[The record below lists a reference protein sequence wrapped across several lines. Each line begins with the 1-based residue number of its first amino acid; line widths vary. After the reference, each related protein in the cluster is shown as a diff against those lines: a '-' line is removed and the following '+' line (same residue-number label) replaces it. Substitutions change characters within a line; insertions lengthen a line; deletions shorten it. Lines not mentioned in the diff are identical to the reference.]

1 MVKCEYMNSHYI
13 PLETRK
19 LQIQMDRDTN
29 GTIYRVSDQVIVD
42 ISNELLTK
50 YNTHPISL
58 LRQRS
63 KDKKLLKNYR
73 DLLIYIKLNKR

>member
-1 MVKCEYMNSHYI
+1 MNSHYI

-19 LQIQMDRDTN
+19 LQIQMDRETN
-29 GTIYRVSDQVIVD
+29 GTISSVSDQVMVVIF
-42 ISNELLTK
+42 NKLLTK

-73 DLLIYIKLNKR
+73 N

>member
-1 MVKCEYMNSHYI
+1 MNSHYI

-29 GTIYRVSDQVIVD
+29 GTISSVSDQVMVVIF
-42 ISNELLTK
+42 NKLLTK

-63 KDKKLLKNYR
+63 KDKKLLK
-73 DLLIYIKLNKR
+73 KLQEFINFHSIE

>member
-1 MVKCEYMNSHYI
+1 MNSHYI

-29 GTIYRVSDQVIVD
+29 GTISSVSDQVMVVIF
-42 ISNELLTK
+42 NKLLTK

-73 DLLIYIKLNKR
+73 NLLIFIQLNKR